1 MRWSLLPV
9 CVLMLALGAGES
21 AAQNAALGRAQ
32 KAYDDLRYDEAVAQA
47 RRALRERMSA
57 AEQEQA
63 YEILGFAYAAL
74 DSARQATEA
83 FKEVILLNPD
93 QELDPGRIS
102 PKITSAFSL
111 ALGQVLVIRQF
122 DVDTTSFVAGK
133 MSAPFKFTV
142 TRTARLNTK
151 LRGPAGDLVLD
162 ASLGEGLKRVEWNG
176 FLANGTTPKTGS
188 YKLVVEASAGRDRY
202 AASYPLWITA
212 NPVDTMPHLAT
223 LPGYQMLPEKIVPPR
238 NWRPFGIALIASAVV
253 AGGSLALENS
263 QLGGSRD
270 QLLAVSAGTAV
281 IGLLSTLKR
290 PAPVPAPANIRYNEL
305 VREQLAKRNAEIAAD
320 NAERRR
326 QTRLSV
332 RHMPREEKAQ

>member
-1 MRWSLLPV
+1 MRWSVLPIGA
-9 CVLMLALGAGES
+9 MLVALAASES
-21 AAQNAALGRAQ
+21 AAQGAALARAK
-32 KAYDDLRYDEAVAQA
+32 KAYDDLRYEEAVSEAK
-47 RRALRERMSA
+47 RALRERLSA
-57 AEQEQA
+57 AQQEEA
-63 YEILGFAYAAL
+63 YEVLGFAYAAL
-74 DSARQATEA
+74 DSTREATEA

-133 MSAPFKFTV
+133 AAAPFKFTV

-151 LRGPAGDLVLD
+151 LRGPSGDVVLD
-162 ASLGEGLKRVEWNG
+162 ASLGEGLKRVEWDG
-176 FLANGTTPKTGS
+176 FLANGAPPKTGS

-212 NPVDTMPHLAT
+212 NPVDTALHLAS
-223 LPGYQMLPEKIVPPR
+223 LPGYQMLPEKVVPPR
-238 NWRPFGIALIASAVV
+238 NWRPLGIALIASAVV

-281 IGLLSTLKR
+281 IGLLSALKR

-305 VREQLAKRNAEIAAD
+305 VREQLAKRNAEIAQE

-326 QTRLSV
+326 QTRLSIK
-332 RHMPREEKAQ
+332 HMPREEKAQ